1 MGEKQEILKKKYVN
15 IFGVEPLKEYFS
27 PGRVNLIGE
36 HIDYNGGL
44 VFPCAISLGTYA
56 IVSLRKDKKVS
67 VYSES
72 IPNVGVVTF
81 DLEKE
86 VAKEN
91 NWVDYVKGV
100 IDEIKKLG
108 CKVSQG
114 FNAYIYGNLP
124 KGASVSSSASL
135 ELLFAEIVRDI
146 NKLDLTDLDLVKI
159 CQKAENNFVGLRCG
173 IMDQFAI
180 GMSRKN
186 YAILLDCAT
195 IKYEY
200 VPLELKENVIL
211 IMNTNKSRSLVT
223 SKYNERCD
231 ECAQGLKLVQD
242 NYKNVNFLCEL
253 EENDLTNIQDI
264 ITDEVV
270 YKRVRHV
277 ITEMDRVKKIYKAL
291 NEGNLELVGE
301 MLNES
306 HKSLKD
312 DYEVTG
318 LELDTIVELT
328 QQVPGVLGA
337 RMIGAGF
344 AGCAIAIVNKNVVE
358 DVVNKV
364 KTGYK
369 EIIGYDCDILV
380 AETSDRT
387 GRI

>member
-1 MGEKQEILKKKYVN
+1 MYKERLLSKYETK
-15 IFGVEPLKEYFS
+15 FPRSEELRYYFS
-27 PGRVNLIGE
+27 PGRINVIGE

-67 VYSES
+67 LYSES
-72 IPNVGVVTF
+72 IPEVGIVTF
-81 DLEKE
+81 DLDKE
-86 VAKEN
+86 LIKEN

-100 IDEIKKLG
+100 IDEVKKCG
-108 CKVSQG
+108 CNVYQG
-114 FNAYIYGNLP
+114 FNAYIFGNLP

-135 ELLFAEIVRDI
+135 ELLFAEIVREI
-146 NKLDLTDLDLVKI
+146 NKLDLSDLDLVKI
-159 CQKAENNFVGLRCG
+159 SQKAENNFVGLRCG

-200 VPLELKENVIL
+200 VPLNLKENVIL

-231 ECAQGLKLVQD
+231 ECATGLKLIQD

-253 EENDLTNIQDI
+253 EDSDLPNIKNI
-264 ITDEVV
+264 ITDDVV
-270 YKRVRHV
+270 YRRVHHV
-277 ITEMDRVKKIYKAL
+277 ITEMDRVKKTYTAL
-291 NEGNLELVGE
+291 NEGNLELVGK
-301 MLNES
+301 MLNAS
-306 HKSLKD
+306 HKSLKE

-318 LELDTIVELT
+318 LELDTIVELA
-328 QQVPGVLGA
+328 QEVPGVLGA

-344 AGCAIAIVNKNVVE
+344 AGCAIAIVNKSAVE
-358 DVVNKV
+358 EVINKV
-364 KTGYK
+364 KAGYK
-369 EIIGYDCDILV
+369 EKIGYDCDILV
-380 AETSDRT
+380 AETNDRT

>member
-1 MGEKQEILKKKYVN
+1 MIKDKLRIDYES
-15 IFGVEPLKEYFS
+15 IFPRSEELLYYFS
-27 PGRVNLIGE
+27 PGRINVIGE

-56 IVSLRKDKKVS
+56 VVSLREDSIVS
-67 VYSES
+67 VYSSGLPE
-72 IPNVGVVTF
+72 VGTITF
-81 DLEKE
+81 DLNKE
-86 VAKEN
+86 LCKKN
-91 NWVDYVKGV
+91 NWADYVKGV
-100 IDEIKKLG
+100 IDEIKKTG
-108 CKVSQG
+108 CNVTQG

-135 ELLFAEIVRDI
+135 ELLFAEIVKEV
-146 NKLDLTDLDLVKI
+146 NNLDLTDLDLVKI
-159 CQKAENNFVGLRCG
+159 SQRAENNFVGLRCG

-186 YAILLDCAT
+186 HAILLDCAN

-200 VPLELKENVIL
+200 VPLELKDNVIL

-231 ECAQGLKLVQD
+231 ECGKGLKLIQD
-242 NYKNVNFLCEL
+242 NYKNVNFLCDL
-253 EENDLTNIQDI
+253 EESDLTEIKNIISDEI
-264 ITDEVV
+264 I
-270 YKRVRHV
+270 YKRVHHV
-277 ITEMDRVKKIYKAL
+277 ITEMDRVKKTYKAL
-291 NEGNLELVGE
+291 NEGKLELVGE
-301 MLNES
+301 MLNGS
-306 HKSLKD
+306 HKSLKE

-318 LELDTIVELT
+318 IELDTIVELA
-328 QQVPGVLGA
+328 QKVEGVLGA

-344 AGCAIAIVNKNVVE
+344 AGCAIAIVNKNSVL
-358 DVVNKV
+358 DVITKV
-364 KTGYK
+364 KAGYK

>member
-1 MGEKQEILKKKYVN
+1 MYKERLLSKYESK
-15 IFGVEPLKEYFS
+15 FPRSEELRYYFS
-27 PGRVNLIGE
+27 PGRINVIGE

-56 IVSLRKDKKVS
+56 VVSLRNDKKVC

-72 IPNVGVVTF
+72 IPRVGIVRF
-81 DLEKE
+81 DLDKE
-86 VAKEN
+86 LTKDN

-100 IDEIKKLG
+100 VSEIKKAG
-108 CKVSQG
+108 CKVKQG

-135 ELLFAEIVRDI
+135 ELLFAEIIRDI
-146 NKLDLTDLDLVKI
+146 NKLELSDLDLVKI
-159 CQKAENNFVGLRCG
+159 SQNAENNFVGLRCG

-200 VPLELKENVIL
+200 VPLNLKDNVIL

-231 ECAQGLKLVQD
+231 ECAEGLKSVQE
-242 NYKNVNFLCEL
+242 NYKHVNFLCEL
-253 EENDLTNIQDI
+253 EEADLT
-264 ITDEVV
+264 EVEKVIENPIV
-270 YKRVRHV
+270 YNRVRHV
-277 ITEMDRVKKIYKAL
+277 VTEMDRVKKTYEAL
-291 NEGNLELVGE
+291 NAGDLETVGV
-301 MLNES
+301 MLNAS
-306 HKSLKD
+306 HKSLKE

-318 LELDTIVELT
+318 LELDTIVELA
-328 QQVPGVLGA
+328 QKVEGVLGA

-344 AGCAIAIVNKNVVE
+344 AGCAIAIVNKNAVSEVVS
-358 DVVNKV
+358 KV
-364 KTGYK
+364 KAGYK